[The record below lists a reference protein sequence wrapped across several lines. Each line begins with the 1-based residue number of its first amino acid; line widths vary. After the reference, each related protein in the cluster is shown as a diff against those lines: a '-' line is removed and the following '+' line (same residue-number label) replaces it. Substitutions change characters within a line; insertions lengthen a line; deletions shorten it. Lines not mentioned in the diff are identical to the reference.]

1 MKKRWAAVLLLLALL
16 AGCGSPAAQNKPCW
30 AFGTKPG
37 PAALRQKKH
46 SLFCALPIL
55 RASKAQP
62 TMPHR
67 P

>member
-16 AGCGSPAAQNKPCW
+16 VGCGSPAAQNK
-30 AFGTKPG
+30 TVKPG